1 MTDSPR
7 PAFRSPVA
15 DPPREPRIAPLLVR
29 DAVPREVRR
38 AWAARGW
45 CPDVPLYEAFR
56 RQAGRRPHA
65 PAVRDAH
72 GTVTFAEL
80 DARARTL
87 AAHLGRHG
95 VRPGEVV
102 GIRLPDSRA
111 AFAAD
116 LAVAAAG
123 AVALP
128 WPAGTGAPAT
138 REILARAGART
149 VLAGPGDLPPG
160 AVPDGVT
167 VLDPDALEPASCA
180 PEFRPVAVDPDGPA
194 RILVSSGTEAAPKLV
209 AYSHNALLGGRG
221 TYVAGVLS
229 APGVP
234 APARAQEAGTTGTA
248 GSLGDAAWLRPL
260 VLVPLAS
267 SFGSLGIVALVRCG
281 ACVQVLGR
289 FEPARALRAL
299 SRWRATH
306 AVAVPTMV
314 RRMAALD
321 RDPAEDLA
329 ALRAVVCSGAALPA
343 AVRDTALERF
353 GRPVVNV
360 YGSSDGVNCWTVW
373 TAPGGDVRRAGRP
386 DPRVTGI
393 RVCGPGDRPLPAGT
407 PGEIQAR
414 GPMSPLGYV
423 GAPELDARY
432 RTADGWVRTGDR
444 GEIGEDG
451 VLRVHDRIKHVVIR
465 GGWTISPAYV
475 EEQVHAH
482 PGVAEAVCVPVPDDD
497 LGERI
502 CVCVVQHAGAEAIDT
517 AGLRDWLTRE
527 RGLER
532 RQLPDHVLRFEGF
545 PLGPTGKVCR
555 RTLAAAAAAR
565 CGPPGARPGT

>member
-7 PAFRSPVA
+7 PDRRSPVA
-15 DPPREPRIAPLLVR
+15 EPPLVR
-29 DAVPREVRR
+29 DAVPREMRR
-38 AWAARGW
+38 AWVAQGW

-56 RQAGRRPHA
+56 RQAGRRPQA
-65 PAVRDAH
+65 PAVRDVH

-80 DARARTL
+80 DAQARVLAGQLRA
-87 AAHLGRHG
+87 HG
-95 VRPGEVV
+95 VRPGDIV

-128 WPAGTGAPAT
+128 WPAGTGAPVT
-138 REILARAGART
+138 RQILERAGART

-160 AVPDGVT
+160 ALPDGVQ
-167 VLDPDALEPASCA
+167 VLDPDAPEPACCV
-180 PEFRPVAVDPDGPA
+180 PDFRPVAVDPDGPA

-234 APARAQEAGTTGTA
+234 APAGARSA
-248 GSLGDAAWLRPL
+248 DAARLRPL

-281 ACVQVLGR
+281 ACVQVPGR

-314 RRMAALD
+314 RRMAALAP
-321 RDPAEDLA
+321 DPAEDLA

-373 TAPGGDVRRAGRP
+373 TEPGGDVRRAGRP
-386 DPRVTGI
+386 DPRVTAI

-423 GAPELDARY
+423 GAPESDARY

-444 GEIGEDG
+444 GEIGADG

-502 CVCVVQHAGAEAIDT
+502 CVCVVQHAGSEPIDT

-532 RQLPDHVLRFEGF
+532 RQLPDHVLRVEGF

-565 CGPPGARPGT
+565 FGPPGARPGT